1 MMDGAENTELLET
14 LEDGV
19 LTITLNRPDDLNA
32 LNTSLMRRLNDAVS
46 RAASNAEVGCVVL
59 TGAGRAFCAGGDMK
73 AASKARADAA
83 AAKAE
88 APKSEAPKPET
99 PKPEA
104 PKRPPQSLEA
114 RVAWLRRSMEASR
127 LLHDMPKPTIAMVN
141 GACAGAGMSLA
152 GACDLRF
159 AARSARFTT
168 AFAKAGIS
176 GDYGGSYFWTRI
188 LGTAKARELYFLA
201 EKFDAE
207 AALAAGVVSAVHP
220 DEDLAEKTMEVA
232 RRLAAGSAATFGY
245 MKRSLNAA
253 ENGRLEEVFDME
265 AVNTVLSR
273 QAWVAARS

>member
-1 MMDGAENTELLET
+1 
-14 LEDGV
+14 
-19 LTITLNRPDDLNA
+19 
-32 LNTSLMRRLNDAVS
+32 
-46 RAASNAEVGCVVL
+46 VVL

-83 AAKAE
+83 AKAEGPKAE
-88 APKSEAPKPET
+88 APKAD
-99 PKPEA
+99 A
-104 PKRPPQSLEA
+104 PKRPPQSFET

-127 LLHDMPKPTIAMVN
+127 LLHDMPKPTIAMIN

-159 AARSARFTT
+159 AGQSARFTT

-188 LGTAKARELYFLA
+188 LGTAKARELYFLN
-201 EKFDAE
+201 EKFE
-207 AALAAGVVSAVHP
+207 ADQALAAGVVSAVHP
-220 DEDLAEKTMEVA
+220 DDVLAEKTMEVA
-232 RRLAAGSAATFGY
+232 KRLAAGSSATYGY

-253 ENGRLEEVFDME
+253 ENGRLEDVFDME
-265 AVNTVLSR
+265 AANTVLSR